1 MMTDDASL
9 FRRDPDRRI
18 LRGTV
23 RERVRKAREK
33 WRKPEEQAPE
43 TRPRAVLATPFVPSV
58 ASHAE
63 AVARDNLTVDEI
75 GDLKGGELRVRNY
88 VLSIAASSEQPIADV
103 LDGQAAENFA
113 ESIGADLE
121 KVKLNLQTESEEEE

>member
-1 MMTDDASL
+1 MSRDTSL
-9 FRRDPDRRI
+9 LRRDPDRRI

-23 RERVRKAREK
+23 REKVRKAREK
-33 WRKPEEQAPE
+33 WRKPEELP
-43 TRPRAVLATPFVPSV
+43 PDKPNRAILATPFVPSV
-58 ASHAE
+58 QAHAE
-63 AVARDNLTVDEI
+63 AVARGNLTVDEI

-103 LDGQAAENFA
+103 LDGQAAGNFA

-121 KVKLNLQTESEEEE
+121 KVKLNLQSEPEDED